1 MYSDKVFE
9 QLFQLKF
16 ASKQLARQSKRAQKE
31 AQIKKKKVLEAL
43 RKANAEAARIHAN
56 DVIRKQ
62 NEALSLLHL
71 SSKIDGM
78 HSRLQ
83 TMANNKQSMSLLA
96 QISAQMEQG
105 SREMNAE
112 KIGQVVNQFERNF
125 EDLEVATAVVE
136 ESMDK
141 ATANLAKTSD
151 VDQLICQVADQYHL
165 ELKTL
170 LPELAPVAEQQRV
183 ANQKISNAKKHAV
196 LQ

>member
-1 MYSDKVFE
+1 
-9 QLFQLKF
+9 
-16 ASKQLARQSKRAQKE
+16 
-31 AQIKKKKVLEAL
+31 
-43 RKANAEAARIHAN
+43 
-56 DVIRKQ
+56 
-62 NEALSLLHL
+62 
-71 SSKIDGM
+71 M